1 MKEKDLESLLGSTP
15 PSVRNKKKIKGSI
28 TITIHVLL
36 YADGTSYMWVN
47 TSAVSTAGFF
57 GNAAVLLAGVY
68 LLRKVSNMEFWKGI
82 LLNENDC
89 FQP

>member
-1 MKEKDLESLLGSTP
+1 
-15 PSVRNKKKIKGSI
+15 
-28 TITIHVLL
+28 
-36 YADGTSYMWVN
+36 MWVN

-68 LLRKVSNMEFWKGI
+68 LLRKVNNMEFWKGI